1 MSLVSDLMST
11 ATSTTS
17 TTAKSPSPSS
27 NDTLSVRLTQGVTK
41 DVRAHERARHRA
53 KERQE
58 HAQAKERKEKAAMF
72 KALGFKVS
80 SLSSGGHGGKP
91 AAARRPTV
99 ESWDGD
105 ELDVSPWIK
114 PFYVP
119 LEPAAAPLRSG
130 AGPFSELT
138 LADLIS
144 VPPPQE
150 KAKKLD
156 FEVIPPVRAVI
167 ALDDDTDDTESD
179 EPWEYITRASLN
191 NELPQKGRSYAQ
203 AAAAH

>member
-1 MSLVSDLMST
+1 MST
-11 ATSTTS
+11 TTS
-17 TTAKSPSPSS
+17 PTPTSAKSPNPSV

-58 HAQAKERKEKAAMF
+58 HAQAKERKEKAAIF
-72 KALGFKVS
+72 RALGFKVS
-80 SLSSGGHGGKP
+80 SSSSGGKP
-91 AAARRPTV
+91 AAARRPSV
-99 ESWDGD
+99 GSWDGD
-105 ELDVSPWIK
+105 ELDVSLWTK
-114 PFYVP
+114 PSYVP

-130 AGPFSELT
+130 ADLFSELT

-144 VPPPQE
+144 VSRPQK

-191 NELPQKGRSYAQ
+191 NELPQKGRSYAE

>member
-1 MSLVSDLMST
+1 MST

-72 KALGFKVS
+72 KG
-80 SLSSGGHGGKP
+80 P
-91 AAARRPTV
+91 AAARRPSV

-114 PFYVP
+114 PSYVP

-179 EPWEYITRASLN
+179 EPWEYITRASP
-191 NELPQKGRSYAQ
+191 EQ
-203 AAAAH
+203 

>member
-1 MSLVSDLMST
+1 MST
-11 ATSTTS
+11 TTSPTSTS
-17 TTAKSPSPSS
+17 AKSPNPSV

-72 KALGFKVS
+72 RALGFKVS
-80 SLSSGGHGGKP
+80 SSLSSSSGGHGGKP
-91 AAARRPTV
+91 AAARKPSV

-105 ELDVSPWIK
+105 ELDVSLWTK
-114 PFYVP
+114 PSYVP
-119 LEPAAAPLRSG
+119 LEPAVAPLRSG
-130 AGPFSELT
+130 AGLFSELT

-144 VPPPQE
+144 VPRPQK

-191 NELPQKGRSYAQ
+191 NELPQKGRSYAE

>member
-1 MSLVSDLMST
+1 MST
-11 ATSTTS
+11 ATSTTP
-17 TTAKSPSPSS
+17 TTAKSPNPSS

-41 DVRAHERARHRA
+41 DVRAHEHARHRA

-72 KALGFKVS
+72 RALGFKVS
-80 SLSSGGHGGKP
+80 SSTGGHGGKP
-91 AAARRPTV
+91 AAARRPRV

-114 PFYVP
+114 SSYVP

-144 VPPPQE
+144 FPPQE